1 MGYFTCDVHEIFES
15 KIHAELKQSRKQHN
29 RPTFLPL
36 SPNFFFFKT
45 TVTSLVRTGERRN
58 KTDKGKKPRTDVR
71 ISRVKRDIEGVRAPR
86 TEYMHELEL
95 DSLESKNTN

>member
-36 SPNFFFFKT
+36 PPDFFSLKLPSP
-45 TVTSLVRTGERRN
+45 LWWELARGEIRQIRE
-58 KTDKGKKPRTDVR
+58 KKPRTDVR

>member
-29 RPTFLPL
+29 RPTSL
-36 SPNFFFFKT
+36 SPPRFFFLFN
-45 TVTSLVRTGERRN
+45 TVASGENWREDE
-58 KTDKGKKPRTDVR
+58 TDKENIR
-71 ISRVKRDIEGVRAPR
+71 ISLAQMYAYRGLRGISEVCALL